1 MFYRKVLQTKMGSF
15 ADNTLARVTF
25 PPVPVYVGDGVV
37 SSYSA
42 LHACVQ
48 HIENN
53 HGMAGVAR
61 VGRMVTAACRRFDE
75 AARTC
80 SGTPRLAAVL
90 EDMASRSFAV
100 SEQHILLLLDDSD
113 APEGT
118 YLRDLKRLRKAG
130 ELRYAHM
137 RVHSRLELARH
148 KCMDAAYARE
158 QAAVAAGGERA
169 DHDMDAPPSRKR
181 AASPTPL
188 DDVEGRYTR
197 EQIGTRSLREELLCN
212 YVQQLATAVVCDLLG
227 ELGAPATPAACPDEL
242 APELL
247 QQARTSYETLCTKHM
262 PSLQYGSTAFA
273 AESLLSPLRMYSLH
287 AVVLRCRAALV
298 AEMDD

>member
-1 MFYRKVLQTKMGSF
+1 MSSF
-15 ADNTLARVTF
+15 ADHTIARVTF
-25 PPVPVYVGDGVV
+25 PPVPVYVGGSVV

-53 HGMAGVAR
+53 HGMAGAAQ
-61 VGRMVTAACRRFDE
+61 VGKMVTAACRRFDE
-75 AARTC
+75 SARTC

-90 EDMASRSFAV
+90 EDMAGRSFAV
-100 SEQHILLLLDDSD
+100 SEQHILLLLGDGD

-118 YLRDLKRLRKAG
+118 YLRDLERLRKAG

-137 RVHSRLELARH
+137 RVHSRLKLARH
-148 KCMDAAYARE
+148 KRMDAAYAQE
-158 QAAVAAGGERA
+158 QAAVGGERA
-169 DHDMDAPPSRKR
+169 DHDMDMPPPRKR

-188 DDVEGRYTR
+188 DDVEGRYAR
-197 EQIGTRSLREELLCN
+197 EQLGTRSFREELLCD
-212 YVQQLATAVVCDLLG
+212 YMQQLAAAVVCDLLG
-227 ELGAPATPAACPDEL
+227 ELGTPAVAAATSAEL

-247 QQARTSYETLCTKHM
+247 QQARTSYEILCTKHA

-287 AVVLRCRAALV
+287 AVVLRRRAALV